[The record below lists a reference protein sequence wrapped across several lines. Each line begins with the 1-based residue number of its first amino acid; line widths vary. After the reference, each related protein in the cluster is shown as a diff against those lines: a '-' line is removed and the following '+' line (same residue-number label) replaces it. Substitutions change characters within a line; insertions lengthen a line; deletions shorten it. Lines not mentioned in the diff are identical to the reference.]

1 MSNAIMSSLM
11 PSPCIDDAI
20 DYAIF
25 AGKSWQEKMDICN
38 ECNCCELHN
47 FKKPN
52 LLVPLI
58 QVYDYIDLLDDT
70 KELWYKDCKCK
81 CRYLPRR
88 MCEENNYEIMRA
100 SPNPSELPLPPQTWL
115 KKKDADDLT
124 LLDWATDEAL
134 EYYWRGQVK
143 ACQYAIFHM
152 C

>member
-1 MSNAIMSSLM
+1 MSNAIMSTLM

-20 DYAIF
+20 DYTIF
-25 AGKSWQEKMDICN
+25 AGKSWQEKIDICN